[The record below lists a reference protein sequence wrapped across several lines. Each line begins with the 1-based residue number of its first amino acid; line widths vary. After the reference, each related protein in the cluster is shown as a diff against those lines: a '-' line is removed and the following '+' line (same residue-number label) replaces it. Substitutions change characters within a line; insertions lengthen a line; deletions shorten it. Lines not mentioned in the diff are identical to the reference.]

1 MNWMQHAPALQVV
14 APLLAAPLI
23 VLVRRLSWAYA
34 IAVAACALAFF
45 FSIGLWSQVQSTGV
59 IAYAIGNWPPPWGI
73 EYRVD
78 ALNAFILCL
87 VSGTGL
93 AVLLFSRSS
102 NAHEVPSEQRY
113 LFYAMF
119 CLCLAGLLGMAIT
132 GDAFNIFV
140 FLEIS
145 ALSTYVLIAMG
156 RQRQSLFAAYQY
168 LILGTIG
175 ATFIVIGIGLIYLLT
190 GTLNLVDMGQRL
202 SQVDSMRPVYAAFA
216 FISAG
221 VFLKLA
227 LFPFHNWLPNAYT
240 YAPTTVS
247 AFLAATATKVSIYV
261 LLRFYFTVFHLD
273 AITPHL
279 PLSLMLGA
287 LAIAGMFAGSAT
299 AIFQTDMKRLLAFS
313 SVGQI
318 GYIMLGIALF
328 NASGLTAGLVHL
340 FNHGI
345 TKGASFLLL
354 GLVVTRLGG
363 TQMSHLSGL
372 GKTMPWTAFGL
383 LICGL
388 SLIGVPGTAGFISKL
403 YLVRAALDLGL
414 WWVAL
419 MVLLSSLLAVAY
431 VWKFVEAAYFR
442 PPPEQL
448 SPSLAN
454 VTTWD
459 MRLMAL
465 LLTLSTVY
473 FGFDTRFTLGSA
485 QAAAQYLLGAH

>member
-140 FLEIS
+140 FFEIS
-145 ALSTYVLIAMG
+145 ALSTYVLIAIG
-156 RQRQSLFAAYQY
+156 RQRQS
-168 LILGTIG
+168 
-175 ATFIVIGIGLIYLLT
+175 